1 MSTSLL
7 LIGAIA
13 MFLAVFAIAY
23 SVQTI
28 VAERRQAYR
37 TLQAIRA
44 VEVRPTDLR
53 NRELARPARERLL
66 KPFYN
71 AALGLT
77 RRFTPAGAREAI
89 RRKLVMAG
97 SPFGW
102 DPDRVLVAKVA
113 CLCGGVVLGLLFLA
127 LFDFAW
133 PLRVLGFLAIA
144 LLGYWLP
151 NIVLTNAV
159 QRRQNEIRSAL
170 ADSIDLLTICVEA
183 GLGFDAALAHVSKN
197 TDGPLADEF
206 YRTLQEVQLGRSRN
220 EAMRNLADRSNVPEL
235 RAFVL
240 AMVQA
245 DIFGV
250 SVANVLRIQ
259 AKDMRVKRRQLAEE
273 RAMKVPI
280 KVLFPVLFCI
290 FPALFVVI
298 LGPAIMRIAD
308 VFTK

>member
-1 MSTSLL
+1 MPTSLL
-7 LIGAIA
+7 LIGALA

-23 SVQTI
+23 SVQAI

-44 VEVRPTDLR
+44 VELRPADLR
-53 NRELARPARERLL
+53 NRELARPARERLV
-66 KPFYN
+66 KPLYS
-71 AALGLT
+71 AALT
-77 RRFTPAGAREAI
+77 VARRFTPAGARDGI

-113 CLCGGVVLGLLFLA
+113 CLSGGTVLGLLFLA
-127 LFDFAW
+127 LFGFAW
-133 PLRVLGFLAIA
+133 PMRVLGSLAIG
-144 LLGYWLP
+144 L
-151 NIVLTNAV
+151 
-159 QRRQNEIRSAL
+159 
-170 ADSIDLLTICVEA
+170 
-183 GLGFDAALAHVSKN
+183 LGFDAALAHVSKN
-197 TDGPLADEF
+197 TSGPLADEF

-250 SVANVLRIQ
+250 SVANVLRVQ
-259 AKDMRVKRRQLAEE
+259 AKDMRIKRRQLAEE